1 MSSTSTQH
9 ALRSHLCARTRRT
22 APELPAAVPG
32 LLAAPRFRQHPHS
45 CAPHPRTPRTPLAAV
60 IACSSVQR
68 ARRPRLRTRPSPVF
82 SPRHEP
88 TRPRSHTSTR
98 ATVRTELS
106 PHAPTHT
113 PRTHATPTQQ
123 QRVVFVRVV
132 YNAQGLR
139 PERRFVYISR
149 GSATPTNYTNEHN
162 TLLSCRRGVRVRS
175 VGGRVRRLDDYMKYK
190 PYCVHTL
197 LETCHL
203 SISSCLLLHTVSVVS
218 FTASVC
224 PTTGRTPAGGA

>member
-1 MSSTSTQH
+1 MFLLTILRNQSCSSHRT
-9 ALRSHLCARTRRT
+9 LRSHLCARTRRT

-132 YNAQGLR
+132 YNAPGLR
-139 PERRFVYISR
+139 PESRFVYISR
-149 GSATPTNYTNEHN
+149 GSTAEGVE
-162 TLLSCRRGVRVRS
+162 CARG
-175 VGGRVRRLDDYMKYK
+175 L
-190 PYCVHTL
+190 
-197 LETCHL
+197 
-203 SISSCLLLHTVSVVS
+203 
-218 FTASVC
+218 
-224 PTTGRTPAGGA
+224 

>member
-1 MSSTSTQH
+1 MKAEFLIRGQKRSYRCGYRSLNCDPASLVLANYFKKCKLVCSISTQH

-32 LLAAPRFRQHPHS
+32 LLAAPRFRHHPYS

-132 YNAQGLR
+132 YNAPGLR

-149 GSATPTNYTNEHN
+149 GSTAEGVE
-162 TLLSCRRGVRVRS
+162 CARG
-175 VGGRVRRLDDYMKYK
+175 L
-190 PYCVHTL
+190 
-197 LETCHL
+197 
-203 SISSCLLLHTVSVVS
+203 
-218 FTASVC
+218 
-224 PTTGRTPAGGA
+224 